1 MHKQEII
8 YFPNYN
14 CMSWFL
20 GTRFLP
26 ERSLVRAPV
35 IRVLS
40 LQISEI
46 HGIHLKYKT
55 IKKYSEKDDNFIT
68 LDVKAL
74 QENSVINNL
83 VDQIPS
89 DIYYSWNAMDHRFTV
104 EISVP
109 VACHAAI

>member
-8 YFPNYN
+8 YFPVANYN

-46 HGIHLKYKT
+46 HGIYHKYKT

-68 LDVKAL
+68 LEGITRK
-74 QENSVINNL
+74 
-83 VDQIPS
+83 
-89 DIYYSWNAMDHRFTV
+89 
-104 EISVP
+104 
-109 VACHAAI
+109 